1 MNCKLIQAVIVC
13 LALSGA
19 AFSQINSSTYH
30 YVAINFPGASSTEAH
45 GINNFGEIV
54 GFFTT
59 GTGSCEFGS
68 TLCTFHGFKLKNKV
82 FTRVDIPGATD
93 TRVLGLNDA
102 GDVVGDYMTSDGHIH
117 GFLLH
122 HAGSLQK
129 INQPGSNF
137 TTASGVNNSLT
148 VVGNGTT
155 GFIWRNGAF
164 TTLDITNH
172 TTGGES
178 ETINGIS
185 NLGVIVGS
193 LFRQDFQNGWQKA
206 GSDLDVYQ
214 RISGLDTLLNGV
226 NGRDDVVGSATGI
239 NNAFVSFH
247 VEPSESGE
255 TSEVLKPVRIH
266 FPNSTNTT
274 PWSINYAQSIVGTYM
289 GSDNIPHGFLAVH

>member
-1 MNCKLIQAVIVC
+1 VTHKLLQALVVC
-13 LALSGA
+13 LALSGV

-30 YVAINFPGASSTEAH
+30 YVAINFPGASSTEAR

-59 GTGSCEFGS
+59 GAGNCEFGS
-68 TLCTFHGFKLKNKV
+68 TLCAFHGFKLKNKV
-82 FTRVDIPGATD
+82 FTWVDIPGATN
-93 TRVLGLNDA
+93 TRILGVNDGGDVA
-102 GDVVGDYMTSDGHIH
+102 GDFMTSDGHIH

-122 HAGSLQK
+122 HTGALQK
-129 INQPGSNF
+129 INQPGSSF

-148 VVGNGTT
+148 VVGTGTT
-155 GFIWRNGAF
+155 GFKWKNGVF
-164 TTLDITNH
+164 TTVDITNH
-172 TTGGES
+172 AVGGES

-193 LFRQDFQNGWQKA
+193 LFRQDFQNAWQKA

-226 NGRDDVVGSATGI
+226 NGRDDVVGIATGV
-239 NNAFVSFH
+239 NNGFVSFH
-247 VEPSESGE
+247 VESTETGE
-255 TSEVLKPVRIH
+255 TSETLKPVRIH

-274 PWSINYAQSIVGTYM
+274 PYSINFAQAIVGTYM
-289 GSDNIPHGFLAVH
+289 TQVPHGFLAVH